1 MPDKLNQILDNIDTG
16 QELIDFNIIKEGDD
30 LDDKTSNAQSK

>member
-1 MPDKLNQILDNIDTG
+1 MQSELNLLLDNIDTG